1 MPVFEKNCPNSNQIR
16 AARWL
21 LGWGQNEAVKCT
33 NTSLSSLRRY
43 EGLKPDQNPYDHLRP
58 SIIERIVDGFKNAGI
73 EFLNSED
80 SLGVTLR
87 ASSELSKKS

>member
-1 MPVFEKNCPNSNQIR
+1 MTVFEKKCPNSNQIR

-21 LGWGQNEAVKCT
+21 LGWGQNEAVKFT

-43 EGLKPDQNPYDHLRP
+43 EGLRSDQNPYDHLRP
-58 SIIERIVDGFKNAGI
+58 NIIERIVDGFKNAGI

-80 SLGVTLR
+80 SLGVTLQTG
-87 ASSELSKKS
+87 SELSKKS